1 MSKQNTLLVG
11 GVDGGGT
18 TFKSCISTPEGEIL
32 RSERFVTAGPED
44 TIDACADFFARCA
57 ASGQPAQA
65 IGIACFGPIEIDPQS
80 ANYGSILNTPK
91 LGWSGFNVRDELA
104 LRTGLPVSVDTDV
117 NGALAAEMAWGAARE
132 ARSAVYVTVGTGIGA
147 GIYANGDFLGR
158 PAHPEFGHIRV
169 TRHRDD
175 IYPGACSFHGDCLEG
190 LTSARAVEARFGP
203 PELMAPDHP
212 GWDIVACYL
221 AQACISL
228 TLTVRPEKIVLGG
241 GLLLAPGLIDR
252 IHEQYTAMM
261 NGYLDLPDSAAAQFI
276 VLPGLGDNAGLLG
289 GAQLALKSVA
299 GQ

>member
-1 MSKQNTLLVG
+1 MSKQNTFLVG

-18 TFKSCISTPEGEIL
+18 TFKCCISTPEGEIL

-44 TIDACADFFARCA
+44 TIDACADFFARCT

-158 PAHPEFGHIRV
+158 PTHPEFGHIRV

-175 IYPGACSFHGDCLEG
+175 IYSGACSFHGDCLEG